1 MLKQIIASTC
11 SHCPLKVTYIALP
24 IKNKKLDLEYMEN
37 YIYKLEKGCIN
48 DLNKTLSSEGSL
60 DTTISEEELSF
71 LNQPPITQPKKLEE
85 LFVSETGDVDLQQK
99 DIDGKGEYFV
109 NSGLQNYGIKGRTSR
124 PAKIFNSNTITI
136 DFFGNAYYR
145 AFKYKMATHNH
156 VFSLSGDIIKNEKV
170 GLYLVSQMFY
180 FKKVFSYN
188 EMATWNKLKKLTLNI
203 PITSNGSID
212 YDYME
217 RYISIIE
224 KMTLKNVTDW
234 EKLNY

>member
-1 MLKQIIASTC
+1 MPTYA
-11 SHCPLKVTYIALP
+11 PLK
-24 IKNKKLDLEYMEN
+24 
-37 YIYKLEKGCIN
+37 
-48 DLNKTLSSEGSL
+48 
-60 DTTISEEELSF
+60 
-71 LNQPPITQPKKLEE
+71 
-85 LFVSETGDVDLQQK
+85 K
-99 DIDGKGEYFV
+99 D
-109 NSGLQNYGIKGRTSR
+109 
-124 PAKIFNSNTITI
+124 
-136 DFFGNAYYR
+136 
-145 AFKYKMATHNH
+145 THNH

-188 EMATWNKLKKLTLNI
+188 EMATWNKFKKMTLNI